1 MIGLPFPNAQTAEW
15 RAKLKHVETI
25 AYRAEEEG
33 AVEMS
38 EAQKLAGAKSAARAF
53 YENACMRAVNQ
64 SIGRAIRHRED
75 FAAIVLIDRRFAS
88 KRIRDKLPGWIQA
101 GLADEAAAGETRFG
115 DFMKA
120 SSAFFRAKTM

>member
-15 RAKLKHVETI
+15 RAKLKHVETT
-25 AYRAEEEG
+25 AYRAE
-33 AVEMS
+33 AVGMS
-38 EAQKLAGAKSAARAF
+38 EAQKLVGAKSAARAF

-101 GLADEAAAGETRFG
+101 GLADEAVAGETRFG